1 MKMVVEEKRG
11 DSLEPVKVPHS
22 LHSFKRDE
30 KDKEVRRS
38 RIVALNLQFWN
49 VGLQMKGL
57 GSKFKVEVEV
67 RIENIT
73 NVQIGGWVCVAERT
87 YHFPGRFLELLQY
100 R

>member
-1 MKMVVEEKRG
+1 MKMVVEEKHG

-57 GSKFKVEVEV
+57 GSKLKVEVEV

-73 NVQIGGWVCVAERT
+73 NVQIWWMGSCCRKDVSLSGAVSGITSV
-87 YHFPGRFLELLQY
+87 
-100 R
+100 